1 MTPTPRTQC
10 VPSHPPWSSFP
21 ASMEPT
27 LQPTAGESTDDG
39 SMSALPPTPTLPRDV
54 SKAHTQ
60 ATSANM
66 ASARGQRGSVLNN
79 EDPLGRQPGRTKQ
92 WMRAAKREIKS
103 AMAGEC
109 LRRHLHLHH

>member
-1 MTPTPRTQC
+1 MRKKVQDSIT
-10 VPSHPPWSSFP
+10 V
-21 ASMEPT
+21 
-27 LQPTAGESTDDG
+27 QPTAGESTDDG

-66 ASARGQRGSVLNN
+66 ASARGQRGSVMNN

-103 AMAGEC
+103 MAGEC
-109 LRRHLHLHH
+109 LRLLLRRLHR